1 MMNDNMSSAMAQS
14 LRMKAQQAGDAKVMR
29 YQSQLAQILSE
40 AAPDG
45 DVQSMDDGRVIL
57 RARRIFARMM
67 RNDKLRT
74 PVQFLSSGPIA

>member
-67 RNDKLRT
+67 RNDKLRA